1 MINEI
6 NLGKIFDLSN
16 LFLTESDEIIQLKN
30 IYFALTEY
38 QNIESEYVV
47 TIKRI
52 LSFLMD
58 NNKSPETFLNS
69 LILKI
74 KDFFKKKL
82 EQHNEIYIS
91 LHNEICPSFGNIL
104 SNETLNFDNIKN
116 DLITV
121 NDEFKINK
129 GKLDNAKSDYN
140 KFGVE
145 YMNILTEKIKHLI
158 NHKQ

>member
-58 NNKSPETFLNS
+58 NNKSPENFLNS
-69 LILKI
+69 LFLKI
-74 KDFFKKKL
+74 KDYFKK
-82 EQHNEIYIS
+82 IRTS
-91 LHNEICPSFGNIL
+91 
-104 SNETLNFDNIKN
+104 
-116 DLITV
+116 
-121 NDEFKINK
+121 
-129 GKLDNAKSDYN
+129 
-140 KFGVE
+140 
-145 YMNILTEKIKHLI
+145 
-158 NHKQ
+158 